1 MVKDTG
7 IGIPKDK
14 QERVFERFYRVE
26 SSRSKGTGGTG
37 LGLAICKHIVSRH
50 HGTVSINSI
59 EGEGT
64 VVTVI
69 ILAMTD
75 ECVFA
80 EAGNTLK
87 AHEEAAMA
95 QQAALED
102 VEIEEAEKVKGKNKL
117 KKEKRIK
124 TDSIEQ
130 EDSKDKKKKKKGGE

>member
-1 MVKDTG
+1 M
-7 IGIPKDK
+7 
-14 QERVFERFYRVE
+14 
-26 SSRSKGTGGTG
+26 
-37 LGLAICKHIVSRH
+37 GLAICKHIVSRH

-69 ILAMTD
+69 IPAMTD
-75 ECVFA
+75 EQVFA

-117 KKEKRIK
+117 KKEKKNKK

-130 EDSKDKKKKKKGGE
+130 EDSKDKKKKKKGKK